1 MIAPQRTYSFG
12 DVVVHSRRPEWGRGT
27 VTKAEIIRHN
37 GESAQ
42 RLHIR
47 FASEGL
53 KVINTGVVEVLPA
66 EEAETALSKAAAQA
80 GVGADG
86 SGSSGGGSARGGGW
100 LADLENERPEDV
112 MTRLPQEAS
121 DPFKT
126 VVERLRFTLELFRFS
141 LEPKSLTEWA
151 IAQSGLD
158 DPLTRFTRQEIEQ
171 FYQRFTY
178 VRDQHLGAL
187 LDEARRGDATGARE
201 VLAKARPEA
210 VAAVQRLLSRR

>member
-1 MIAPQRTYSFG
+1 MVAPQRTYSFG

-27 VTKAEIIRHN
+27 VTKAEVIRHN

-66 EEAETALSKAAAQA
+66 EEAETALSKAGA
-80 GVGADG
+80 GGNGHAG
-86 SGSSGGGSARGGGW
+86 STASRSGGW

-112 MTRLPQEAS
+112 MTRLPSEAS
-121 DPFKT
+121 DPFRT
-126 VVERLRFTLELFRFS
+126 VVERLRFTLELFRFTS
-141 LEPKSLTEWA
+141 APKSLTEWA

-158 DPLTRFTRQEIEQ
+158 DPLSRFTRQEIEQ
-171 FYQRFTY
+171 FFQRFTRS
-178 VRDQHLGAL
+178 RDQHLGVL
-187 LDEARRGDATGARE
+187 LDEARRSDPEGARL
-201 VLAKARPEA
+201 VLAQARPEA
-210 VAAVQRLLSRR
+210 VAMVQRLLSRR